1 MHSGIAKGVKKHLP
15 KVSIGMPVCNG
26 ENYIR
31 EAIDSILAQTFEEFE
46 LVISDNAST
55 DRTGEI
61 CLEYAARDPRIKY
74 VRNPVNIGAAKNYN
88 ATFDLSSGEY
98 FKWAAHDDILDRNF
112 LVACVKSLDK
122 DPSVVVCFPE
132 IVKIDDCGRQVG
144 TYQEDNRI
152 RVDSRKPHERFRD
165 LIDLRHWTISVFG
178 LIRSE
183 VLRKT
188 PLIGSYVGSDRCL
201 MAELCLFGPFH
212 RIPEKLFFRRDHA
225 GSSVEKFK
233 LIQKRWGWFDP
244 DKAGKIPFPHWRY
257 VREYI
262 ISVRKS
268 PLDLSEKIYCYL
280 YTGRWFIKWR
290 DRLWKDLTIA
300 VRIAIERREMG
311 HKMFEG
317 IHEIRMA
324 AKGLLQRSS
333 LGRSVIEARRH
344 LLRRL
349 R

>member
-1 MHSGIAKGVKKHLP
+1 
-15 KVSIGMPVCNG
+15 MPVYNG

-31 EAIDSILAQTFEEFE
+31 EAIDSILAQTFRDFE
-46 LVISDNAST
+46 LIISDNAST
-55 DRTGEI
+55 DSTGEI
-61 CLEYAARDPRIKY
+61 CLEYAARDQRIKY
-74 VRNPVNIGAAKNYN
+74 VRNPVNIGAARNYN
-88 ATFDLSSGEY
+88 VTFDLSSGEY

-112 LVACVKSLDK
+112 LTACVGVLDK
-122 DPSVVVCFPE
+122 DPAVVVSFPE
-132 IVKIDDCGRQVG
+132 IMKIDENGRRAG
-144 TYQEDNRI
+144 TYDQDNRI
-152 RVDSRKPHERFRD
+152 RVASRKPHERFSD

-212 RIPEKLFFRRDHA
+212 RIPEHLFFRRDHP

-257 VREYI
+257 IREYFSSI
-262 ISVRKS
+262 RKA
-268 PLDLSEKIYCYL
+268 PLNHTERFHCYL
-280 YTGRWFIKWR
+280 SLWRWVIIWR
-290 DRLWKDLTIA
+290 GRLWQDLRVA
-300 VRIAIERREMG
+300 MMIAIDRREIG
-311 HKMFEG
+311 HKLLER
-317 IHEIRMA
+317 IHETRMA
-324 AKGLLQRSS
+324 AAGLVKKSS
-333 LGRSVIEARRH
+333 LGRSMIEARRQF
-344 LLRRL
+344 LRRL